1 MNQYSIERSSDG
13 INFNTVATVNA
24 GSNVTS
30 VTNYTVSDNFAGFNG
45 QTVYY
50 RLKMIE
56 KNGSFK
62 NSKTIS
68 FKLNATVK
76 GGINLMPNPAISFVN
91 IKVSAIKDGTAAVKI
106 VDMLGRTVLL
116 QNNKV
121 LTGVNTFSFNN
132 LSTLS
137 AGTYSVQVMVDGT
150 IYNEKL
156 IINR

>member
-1 MNQYSIERSSDG
+1 
-13 INFNTVATVNA
+13 
-24 GSNVTS
+24 
-30 VTNYTVSDNFAGFNG
+30 
-45 QTVYY
+45 
-50 RLKMIE
+50 
-56 KNGSFK
+56 
-62 NSKTIS
+62 
-68 FKLNATVK
+68 
-76 GGINLMPNPAISFVN
+76 MPNPAISFVN